1 MLVHG
6 SRVHLNCGSKR
17 IFEACDLAVFLR
29 NLCSNEEGLNGIRTQ
44 TSAIPVQC
52 STRWVIRPVGS
63 CSLCGSIISP
73 KMLNFHRFVFLFV
86 WGLAKAEL
94 RQTSPDFILP
104 VDGILKGRLHG
115 NFPSFLV
122 ITGWKTTLTAWLK
135 RNIFPRK
142 PKREYQM
149 NFFLFSHEKLSLWI
163 FWGNYIAGN
172 FSSFNPVQSSPSCAV
187 DDENRIQCINKVHVK
202 ETLVLVFVSIDFIKR
217 LNPTGV
223 SHRWHGAIPS
233 SFRAAAKC
241 CSYYY
246 FSVKSFSF

>member
-1 MLVHG
+1 MEVVCFWTAG
-6 SRVHLNCGSKR
+6 SNELLKRVISQ
-17 IFEACDLAVFLR
+17 FFLHY
-29 NLCSNEEGLNGIRTQ
+29 LCSNEEGLNGIRTQ

-73 KMLNFHRFVFLFV
+73 KMLNFHRFFFSFV

-104 VDGILKGRLHG
+104 VDGILKGRFHG

-122 ITGWKTTLTAWLK
+122 ITGWKTTLGAWLT

-149 NFFLFSHEKLSLWI
+149 NFFLFSHEKLSVLK
-163 FWGNYIAGN
+163 FWGNYIAGK
-172 FSSFNPVQSSPSCAV
+172 FFKFQSC
-187 DDENRIQCINKVHVK
+187 
-202 ETLVLVFVSIDFIKR
+202 SILTILR
-217 LNPTGV
+217 C
-223 SHRWHGAIPS
+223 RWW
-233 SFRAAAKC
+233 K
-241 CSYYY
+241 
-246 FSVKSFSF
+246 